1 MTNQFKSMRVIL
13 ALAFLI
19 NSTAA
24 HSSFY
29 REEETVKVIEVIDGN
44 TLKVKTEAK
53 DIFVIVL
60 RGVDAPEVGQ
70 NYGNISKV
78 AVEKRVLGKKVHLLS
93 FGKDRFG
100 NTLGEVR
107 LKDGTWLHEELL
119 QQGLAWKSIDN
130 NNSKHIQYELESRE
144 KKIGLWSDTNPTPPW
159 IFKRHKTLTTAKSS

>member
-1 MTNQFKSMRVIL
+1 MKVIL
-13 ALAFLI
+13 VLAFLI

-29 REEETVKVIEVIDGN
+29 GEEELVKVIEVIDGN

-60 RGVDAPEVGQ
+60 RGVDAPEISQ
-70 NYGNISKV
+70 SYGDISKE
-78 AVEKRVLGKKVHLLS
+78 AVEKRVLGKRVHLLS

-107 LKDGTWLHEELL
+107 LKNGIWLHEELL
-119 QQGLAWKSIDN
+119 KNGLAWKSIN
-130 NNSKHIQYELESRE
+130 NNDSNHLQYELESQNN
-144 KKIGLWSDTNPTPPW
+144 KMGLWSEKNPTPPW
-159 IFKRHKTLTTAKSS
+159 IFRRHQSMKTAKSS

>member
-1 MTNQFKSMRVIL
+1 MKVIL

-24 HSSFY
+24 HSSIY
-29 REEETVKVIEVIDGN
+29 GEEEPVKVIEVIDGN

-70 NYGNISKV
+70 NYGDISKE

-119 QQGLAWKSIDN
+119 KKGYVWKSISN
-130 NNSKHIQYELESRE
+130 NNSNHIQYELESR
-144 KKIGLWSDTNPTPPW
+144 KNKMGLWSEENPTPPW